1 MAPWGRQQAQER
13 LQRIQS
19 DWAPVASAS
28 PKEPPQLRFGPWR
41 LPAWRGLGALL
52 AAALLLAGWW
62 WWSGRP
68 SEFVAPSQ
76 VVAAGIAIADTPL
89 ALESSG
95 EVVVHVL
102 GAVRDPGL
110 FTLPPGSRVADAVDA
125 AGGARSDKALASVNL
140 ARILVDGEQVVL
152 DATGQTAASGS
163 VESSLVSLNQADA
176 AAFETLPGVG
186 PVIAQRIVAW
196 RTSNGPFRSIDE
208 LGEVAGIGEAILTQ
222 VRPLVRL

>member
-19 DWAPVASAS
+19 DWAPVASA
-28 PKEPPQLRFGPWR
+28 PTDPPRLRFGPWR
-41 LPAWRGLGALL
+41 LPAWRGFAALL
-52 AAALLLAGWW
+52 AAAVLLAGWW

-68 SEFVAPSQ
+68 SEFVAASE
-76 VVAAGIAIADTPL
+76 VVTAGVAIDGTPL
-89 ALESSG
+89 APENPE
-95 EVVVHVL
+95 EVVIHVL

-110 FTLPPGSRVADAVDA
+110 FTLPAGARVADAVKA
-125 AGGARSDKALASVNL
+125 AGGARNDKALGSVNL
-140 ARILVDGEQVVL
+140 ARLLIDGEQVVL
-152 DATGQTAASGS
+152 DSSGQTAESGS
-163 VESSLVSLNQADA
+163 AESALVSLNRADA

-196 RTSNGPFRSIDE
+196 RTTNGPFRAIDE

>member
-1 MAPWGRQQAQER
+1 MASWGRQQAQER

-19 DWAPVASAS
+19 DWAPVASA
-28 PKEPPQLRFGPWR
+28 PTIPPRLRFGPWR
-41 LPAWRGLGALL
+41 LPAWRGLAALL

-68 SEFVAPSQ
+68 SEFVATSQ
-76 VVAAGIAIADTPL
+76 VVAAGIAIEDTPL
-89 ALESSG
+89 VPESPS
-95 EVVVHVL
+95 EVVIHVL

-110 FTLPPGSRVADAVDA
+110 FTLPAGARVADAVEA
-125 AGGARSDKALASVNL
+125 AGGARNEKALASVNL
-140 ARILVDGEQVVL
+140 ARVLVDGEQVVL
-152 DATGQTAASGS
+152 DPTGQTLESGS
-163 VESSLVSLNQADA
+163 VQSSLVSLNQADA